1 MKIFLIYF
9 LVTKWK
15 FISMR
20 KKPVQ
25 QVKRQAAE
33 QKHLITKAKD
43 MHIWRMQLSESQ
55 QIFTV
60 LRSHE
65 VLFNYDVAFHSKRVK
80 CMFVYDFQINI
91 ISGHSKSRKTSKK
104 ENIKSWCSF
113 LKQWKNSIIQWI
125 DKLKTF

>member
-1 MKIFLIYF
+1 MKYEDFINLFF
-9 LVTKWK
+9 GHKWK

-43 MHIWRMQLSESQ
+43 MHIWRMQLSETQ
-55 QIFTV
+55 QILTV

-80 CMFVYDFQINI
+80 CMFVYDFQIDPNLWSFKI
-91 ISGHSKSRKTSKK
+91 K
-104 ENIKSWCSF
+104 ENFKKREHQVLMFFFQAMEKFNHPVNW
-113 LKQWKNSIIQWI
+113 Q
-125 DKLKTF
+125 T